1 MFCMKIQLRLH
12 NLNFYA
18 FHGVLPH
25 ETSIGNQF
33 IVNIELTA
41 DMTQACKTDQLEDTI
56 NYALVYDVVE
66 REMMITSQ
74 LIENVAYRIY
84 SKIKEEFPL
93 ITALEVRLKKLNPPI
108 KGDVESSEVIISD

>member
-1 MFCMKIQLRLH
+1 MKTKLKLH

-33 IVNIELTA
+33 IVNIELSA
-41 DMTQACKTDQLEDTI
+41 DMTQACKIDHLEDTI

-66 REMMITSQ
+66 KEMMIPSK
-74 LIENVAYRIY
+74 LIESAAYRIY
-84 SKIKEEFPL
+84 SKVKEQFPA